1 MRHWW
6 LGPLA
11 LLLLLGATPMVR
23 AEHIVQFETEIYLGT
38 DDDFSVVEKI
48 RYEFGN
54 EARHGIYREI
64 PVAYG
69 RGRAA
74 DYRIRLEVESVTDP
88 AGNAWPYKVSRSGGV
103 QRIRIG
109 DPDRTVTG
117 TQEYWIRYGVERGYL
132 YFESHDELYWEATG
146 HGWKVPTDAALASVY
161 LPEGVAAESI
171 ESQCYAGPFGT
182 VLQNCTITPSGGV
195 LLFRSDHSLR
205 PREGLTLVVGLP
217 KGVLDQPSGLE
228 RFVSRAGDYLN
239 AWSLLP
245 LLALGGMFRLWR
257 TQGRDRGTGAAIPV
271 RYEPPEGLTPAE
283 VGTVLD
289 EKVDLID
296 ITSTLLDLAVRGYL
310 RIEELESEGF
320 LFLTNKDYRLVK
332 LREPMG
338 VRRHESILMNRLFE
352 DSDQVLVSSLK
363 NNFYK
368 HLPDLKAALYQ
379 QVSKGDR
386 LFPTSPEKVRQ
397 KWALAGIA
405 GLVAGVI
412 AFFIDLSAALPI
424 GLVGGIVLAFSPAM
438 PRRTRRGR
446 KVYEEICGFQ
456 EFVERVDRDRL
467 ERMGQ
472 LDPGRF
478 EKLLPFAIVLGVGDQ
493 WADAFAD
500 VYTEPPNWYVGSHR
514 HGFAPRVFVTD
525 LGQSLDTMGQS
536 LRSQPSQSGSGS
548 SGLGGG
554 GSGGGGFGGGG
565 GGSW

>member
-1 MRHWW
+1 MRLRW
-6 LGPLA
+6 LGSFA
-11 LLLLLGATPMVR
+11 ILLLLGATPMAR
-23 AEHIVQFETEIYLGT
+23 AEHIAQFETEIYLGT
-38 DDDFSVVEKI
+38 DDDFSVIEKI

-54 EARHGIYREI
+54 QARHGIYREI

-88 AGNAWPYKVSRSGGV
+88 AGNAWPYKLSGSGGV

-109 DPDRTVTG
+109 DPNRTVTG

-132 YFESHDELYWEATG
+132 YFEDHDELYWEATG
-146 HGWKVPTDAALASVY
+146 HGWEVPMQTALARVY
-161 LPEGVAAESI
+161 LPDGVAAETV
-171 ESQCYAGPFGT
+171 ERQCHTGPFGT
-182 VLQNCTITPSGGV
+182 VQQECTITPTGGV
-195 LLFRSDHSLR
+195 LLFRTDHSLGA
-205 PREGLTLVVGLP
+205 REGLTLVVALP
-217 KGVLDQPSGLE
+217 KGALDEPSGLE
-228 RFVSRAGDYLN
+228 RFISRAGDYLN

-245 LLALGGMFRLWR
+245 LLALGFMFRLWR
-257 TQGRDRGTGAAIPV
+257 TQGRDRGAGAAIPV

-296 ITSTLLDLAVRGYL
+296 ITSTLLDLAVRGFL

-320 LFLTNKDYRLVK
+320 LFLAKKDYRLVK
-332 LREPMG
+332 LREPMDL
-338 VRRHESILMNRLFE
+338 RRYEAILMNRLF
-352 DSDQVLVSSLK
+352 DRDDQVLVSSLK
-363 NNFYK
+363 NQFYK
-368 HLPDLKAALYQ
+368 HLPDLKAALYG
-379 QVSKGDR
+379 QVSKGDG

-397 KWALAGIA
+397 KWAIAGVA
-405 GLVAGVI
+405 GLVAGGVS
-412 AFFIDLSAALPI
+412 FFIGLSAALPI
-424 GLVGGIVLAFSPAM
+424 GLVGAIVLAFSPAM

-446 KVYEEICGFQ
+446 KIYEEICGFQ

-472 LDPGRF
+472 LEPGRF

-500 VYTEPPNWYVGSHR
+500 VYTEPPNWYVGTHPG
-514 HGFAPRVFVTD
+514 GFAPRVFVSDVGHSLDT
-525 LGQSLDTMGQS
+525 LGQSLS
-536 LRSQPSQSGSGS
+536 SQPRQSGSGS
-548 SGLGGG
+548 SGFGGG
-554 GSGGGGFGGGG
+554 GFGGGGFGGGG